1 MLADGGRDLT
11 EGHLKCLSPD
21 TGSRCATSTY
31 SSSSINA
38 AAGIAISCRGL
49 EPFASGI
56 R

>member
-1 MLADGGRDLT
+1 MPFNFDRMVDEIADLIA
-11 EGHLKCLSPD
+11 ESV
-21 TGSRCATSTY
+21 CATSTY
-31 SSSSINA
+31 SSSSIND